1 LRAGIAPVIFRSI
14 SGGAGEGTALA
25 GPVFQEWYWGPIL
38 LAIFYGPP
46 LVLSAV
52 LVDAIE
58 NWRARRRG
66 RRRSALLRAGVA
78 GAVMVLLA
86 GLAWALFLIGE

>member
-1 LRAGIAPVIFRSI
+1 MPLDQRKGQVRGLP
-14 SGGAGEGTALA
+14 LA
-25 GPVFQEWYWGPIL
+25 GAVFQEWYWGAIL
-38 LAIFYGPP
+38 FAIFYGPP

-52 LVDAIE
+52 LVDAIG
-58 NWRARRRG
+58 NWLARRRG

-78 GAVMVLLA
+78 GAVMVLLT